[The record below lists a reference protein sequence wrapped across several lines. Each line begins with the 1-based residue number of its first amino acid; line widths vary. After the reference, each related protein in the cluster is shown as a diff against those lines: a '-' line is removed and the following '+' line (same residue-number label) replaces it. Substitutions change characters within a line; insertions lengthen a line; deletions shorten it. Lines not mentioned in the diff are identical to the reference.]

1 MIKQISLHE
10 SQLLKIGNN
19 VSEYYWD
26 GKDEFGDPV
35 ANGIYLYR
43 VISKIDNESIEH
55 RETDGDKAFTNGFG
69 KMYLIR

>member
-1 MIKQISLHE
+1 MHE

-55 RETDGDKAFTNGFG
+55 RETAGDKAFTNGFG